1 MLSLI
6 GDALGA
12 CLGSLVHPYI
22 CKVEVSLSPVGFGRE
37 TSGRGGCIFTAGGLP
52 GACLYSG
59 MATGLCVLW
68 LQRAG
73 LVMICP
79 YSDPSGLGW
88 WSGST
93 VCIPKYC
100 NLLQG
105 LPLGLSLSLESH
117 ALHWVFAS
125 HSILGGARPFGGRGV
140 NCPYFLVLWFRLSSP
155 RVKKG

>member
-1 MLSLI
+1 
-6 GDALGA
+6 
-12 CLGSLVHPYI
+12 
-22 CKVEVSLSPVGFGRE
+22 
-37 TSGRGGCIFTAGGLP
+37 
-52 GACLYSG
+52 
-59 MATGLCVLW
+59 
-68 LQRAG
+68 
-73 LVMICP
+73 MICP

-140 NCPYFLVLWFRLSSP
+140 NCPNSLEAIRVRLFLTNKSGVLIG
-155 RVKKG
+155 V